1 MATFTN
7 TASLEFNG
15 NTIRSN
21 TVTGEI
27 TDVLTVTKTPATA
40 EYANGSE
47 IAYAISII
55 NSGTDDVTGLTVTD
69 TLGAYDFNGTTL
81 YPLDYTADSVQYF
94 VDGVLQAP
102 PAVST
107 VQPLV
112 ITGITVPA
120 GGSTLLLYT
129 ATVNSFAPLETGSQI
144 VNTAEVTG
152 EAVFEELT
160 ASSTITASA
169 EPQLSIIKSL
179 NPETVTGNQEITYTL
194 TIQNTGNTAVIATDE
209 VVLNDLFD
217 PIITLTDV
225 TFNGATWRSPA
236 QYNMDPATGAF
247 STVAGQ
253 ITVPAATY
261 TQDPD
266 TGEWQMLPGTG
277 TLIITG
283 TI

>member
-7 TASLEFNG
+7 TASLVFNG

-27 TDVLTVTKTPATA
+27 TDVLSVTKTPATT
-40 EYANGSE
+40 EYTRDSE

-55 NSGTDDVTGLTVTD
+55 NSGTADVTGLTVTD
-69 TLGAYDFNGTTL
+69 TLGAYDFGGTTL

-94 VDGVLQAP
+94 ADGVLQP
-102 PAVST
+102 SPTVSS

-112 ITGITVPA
+112 VTGISVPA
-120 GGSTLLLYT
+120 GGSVLLLYT
-129 ATVNSFAPLETGSQI
+129 ATVNGFAPLATGSQI
-144 VNTAEVTG
+144 TNTAQVTG

-160 ASSTITASA
+160 ASSVITASA

-179 NPETVTGNQEITYTL
+179 NPETVTENQEITYTFV
-194 TIQNTGNTAVIATDE
+194 IRNTGNTAVIPTDE
-209 VVLNDLFD
+209 VILNDLFD
-217 PIITLTDV
+217 PIISVTDV
-225 TFNGATWRSPA
+225 TFNGTTWRSPA
-236 QYNMDPATGAF
+236 QYSMDPATGAF
-247 STVAGQ
+247 ATVAGQ
-253 ITVPAATY
+253 IVIPAATY

-277 TLIITG
+277 TLIVTG